1 MKIKKPTK
9 SCRITK
15 PLVVAGW
22 DMGSKNTA
30 ASVIHVY
37 SKGPVIS
44 RIERI
49 SSEMITPLINDLT
62 QTGEASAFFQFTKA
76 VLKWINKYKPD
87 IVMCERFISRG
98 LRGSIG
104 EKVTYMLGII
114 ATICRRKNIKFILVS
129 AQSWKNTFCRRHFS
143 KDKLEAMYLAVRKK
157 NAHLVDSF
165 LIAVFAAGGFPFLN
179 EKRIDKLMEN
189 MRP

>member
-9 SCRITK
+9 SRPIAK

-37 SKGPVIS
+37 SKGSVIS

-62 QTGEASAFFQFTKA
+62 QKNYWTSHLQFAKAFLTW
-76 VLKWINKYKPD
+76 LKKYKPD
-87 IVMCERFISRG
+87 VVMAERFISRG

-104 EKVTYMLGII
+104 EKVTMMLGIM
-114 ATICRRKNIKFILVS
+114 AEICRRKKIQFILVS